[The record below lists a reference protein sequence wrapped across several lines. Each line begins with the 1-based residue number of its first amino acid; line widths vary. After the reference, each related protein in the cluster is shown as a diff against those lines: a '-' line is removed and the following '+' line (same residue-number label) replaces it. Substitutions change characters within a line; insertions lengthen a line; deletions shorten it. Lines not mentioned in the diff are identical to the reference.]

1 MAEWSMQDAR
11 AGFDALIDDALA
23 GEPQH
28 VTRRGQPAAV
38 VLAMDE
44 YERLCRLEKADVP
57 TLGELLVGIPQ
68 DDHEFDRLSLTAR
81 PLRDEVTHPTSPTA
95 SGSTGN
101 ASD

>member
-28 VTRRGQPAAV
+28 ITRRGQPVAV

-44 YERLCRLEKADVP
+44 YERLCRLEGAGAP
-57 TLGELLVGIPQ
+57 TLVELLVSIPQ
-68 DDHEFDRLSLTAR
+68 DDREFDRLPLTGR
-81 PLRDEVTHPTSPTA
+81 PFPDEM
-95 SGSTGN
+95 
-101 ASD
+101 SD